1 MKRVIRF
8 VLPLFAAIVPWLA
21 APEVRA
27 DIVTVAF
34 SGTFSTTSGVLPVN
48 TAFSGS
54 YVYDSSVSPTSTA
67 ANTATYPMTSFI
79 VQINS
84 DVFTASTSTLAISDG
99 IAQGAGVE
107 DRIWASSFDMSGP
120 QVGIWSMNQAGLF
133 LTDTS
138 ASALNATSLPTGF
151 SIGPFSQ
158 AGDSLAFNTG
168 WTRPGFQVP
177 VRGTIS
183 SITVTSVPEPASL
196 TLIAFTGG
204 IGILLRRRRSKKV

>member
-120 QVGIWSMNQAGLF
+120 QVGIWSMNLRICIECNF
-133 LTDTS
+133 ITDW
-138 ASALNATSLPTGF
+138 L
-151 SIGPFSQ
+151 
-158 AGDSLAFNTG
+158 
-168 WTRPGFQVP
+168 
-177 VRGTIS
+177 
-183 SITVTSVPEPASL
+183 
-196 TLIAFTGG
+196 
-204 IGILLRRRRSKKV
+204 